1 MSMACDHREEKGF
14 RLEVPDR
21 VYRRLVRMLISSV
34 MQEKNVAARKS
45 VGNKQ
50 KGVV

>member
-1 MSMACDHREEKGF
+1 MSMACDRREEKGF

-34 MQEKNVAARKS
+34 MQEKHVAARKS